1 MTAFTNPHERP
12 QSETIGTDLVPYFI
26 IEENEAQTRY
36 VKSSSELE
44 FRPSRSTVVETDK

>member
-36 VKSSSELE
+36 VKSSSELVLK
-44 FRPSRSTVVETDK
+44 RSIK